1 MATTFLFIMAVSVL
15 GTLGW
20 HFLAR
25 GGARGRFQALYMAG
39 VVFVIALAIPVLEG
53 DGMGP
58 FSVCFAAGGA
68 LVGYGGL
75 WLGWPGLADSLR
87 RHGYRDDW

>member
-1 MATTFLFIMAVSVL
+1 MAMTFLFIVVVSVL

-25 GGARGRFQALYMAG
+25 GGTRGRFQALYLAG

-53 DGMGP
+53 DGTGL
-58 FSVCFAAGGA
+58 FWVCFAAGAA
-68 LVGYGGL
+68 LLGYGGW
-75 WLGWPGLADSLR
+75 WLGWSAVAESLR
-87 RHGYRDDW
+87 RYGYRDDW